1 MKSIYTYYKERLI
14 EISGKN
20 RSVYTR
26 SFSKKTGYDIGR
38 LLEPDKARE
47 NELTD
52 ILWSG
57 KKDKFT
63 LIAPSIDSLRK
74 VLGTSVSPAPVPSE
88 ITDAEERRKAEAK
101 NARQFKQAFS
111 SALEKEA
118 NSVKILKREAEDI
131 EKETGRYELFIGY
144 PFVFGGL
151 KDVLV
156 KAPLLFFPVDV
167 EITES
172 NIVRLSLKKG
182 ESVRLNKALVFAY
195 AQAKNIDIQEMDT
208 EFDSLA
214 QSGLRSVDS
223 VLAYLKKFG
232 IRIRPSEQKRVK
244 EFGKCGE
251 PSLKDPLEIKNI
263 CLLARYSLSN
273 SIYNDYS
280 ELEKSRITSDTI
292 DELFDPHRLR
302 KKKKTQPDDRY
313 FYISDLDY
321 AQRNVVKCVAQSGN
335 MVIYG
340 PPGTGKSQTI
350 VNLISD
356 ALCKGKRVLVVSQ
369 KKAALD
375 VVYNRLANLSEKAM
389 FIVDPVKERRDF
401 YSKCLL
407 RHEEIMKK
415 RVTDYIPQFD
425 EVSAKL
431 DAEIAKLQEISDT
444 LNSDDG
450 FGISLID
457 MYYGSFIPGKDST
470 EYTIY
475 EALLEDKALRAMDY
489 PTLRD
494 AVETLLD
501 HDKLDIYYNFAENKK
516 FNPFI
521 QHLKPDIPIDTL
533 AWARNKLKNLTSSRT
548 AVFDEADYPFARQII
563 AHYGE
568 LNSPRNEKLFI
579 KLLAAFSYPRDY
591 NYLRAGKILFP
602 LYPFAK
608 YKMLKAE
615 KKVRAEYE
623 KTKREIGEFIRD
635 YEFLRE
641 VLTYEGYAM
650 ALGGILEG
658 NTAILNNLKEA
669 LGDYV
674 KVSDMSLSLHNF
686 SEPEKRVLNF
696 AYRMTRD
703 YNQFRNVIVKLLP
716 LRVYH
721 EIINFES
728 RKKNELSVTVE
739 FESIKGRI
747 NTLMKDL
754 TSISKKICA
763 LSFVNDYKDM
773 YESSD
778 DAKDYLYQ
786 ISKKQNFWPI
796 RRTMEVYGDYL
807 LTLYPCWLLSPEN
820 VSSILPLRK
829 EMFDLVLFDEAS
841 QVFIENTVPCII
853 RGKNVVVAG
862 DAKQLRPTTTFMRRY
877 MGGADDE
884 TDLTLQAALEV
895 ESLLDLAVARFDSAN
910 ITYHYR
916 SRSQSLIDFSNRA
929 FYDNR
934 LRISP
939 DVTKSVRNRA
949 IERIKVNGMWSDRK
963 NETEAREIVTVLK
976 KIFKGRERGSTIGI
990 IAFGMEQQSC
1000 IEDAI
1005 DRESKVNAE
1014 FRADILRE
1022 TNRKEDGQDVS
1033 LFIKNIENV
1042 QGDERDIIIFS
1053 IGYARNDADKVNAHF
1068 GSLSLDGGENRLNV
1082 AVTRAKKKIYVV
1094 TSIEPEDLK
1103 VETSKNN
1110 GPKLFKTYLA
1120 YARAVSNGSQ
1130 PEIKAVL
1137 DGLYPSEE
1145 SKRTTAL
1152 TVPVEQQIATKLRS
1166 LGYDVDTDLGSGT
1179 NKIAVAIYDKKK
1191 DRYILGIQVDK
1202 TLFNSEE
1209 TALERDVFACRF
1221 LEQKG
1226 WNIMRV
1232 WSRDWWHNAADVTDR
1247 IRKRIDAI
1255 CGNTAE

>member
-38 LLEPDKARE
+38 LLESDKSRE
-47 NELTD
+47 NELLE
-52 ILWSG
+52 ILWAG

-63 LIAPSIDSLRK
+63 LISPSIDSLRK
-74 VLGTSVSPAPVPSE
+74 VVGVSASPQPVDPE
-88 ITDAEERRKAEAK
+88 IKDEEERKKTEAR
-101 NARQFKQAFS
+101 NARQLKQLFS
-111 SALEKEA
+111 AELEKEA
-118 NSVKILKREAEDI
+118 NSVKILRREAEDI

-144 PFVFGGL
+144 PFVFGGI

-167 EITES
+167 DISEN
-172 NIVRLSLKKG
+172 NIVRISLKKG

-195 AQAKNIDIQEMDT
+195 AQAKNIDVQEMDT

-214 QSGLRSVDS
+214 QSGLRSVDA
-223 VLAYLKKFG
+223 VLSYLKKFG

-244 EFGKCGE
+244 AFDKCGE
-251 PSLKDPLEIKNI
+251 PSIKDPLEIKNI

-280 ELEKSRITSDTI
+280 ELEKSRLSSDTI
-292 DELFDPHRLR
+292 DELFDPHKAR
-302 KKKKTQPDDRY
+302 KKKKQQPDDHY

-321 AQRNVVKCVAQSGN
+321 AQRNVIKSVAQSGN

-375 VVYNRLANLSEKAM
+375 VVYNRLAELSEKAM

-407 RHEEIMKK
+407 RHEEVLKK
-415 RVTDYIPQFD
+415 RVTDYMPRF
-425 EVSAKL
+425 EETSLKL
-431 DAEIAKLQEISDT
+431 DDEIAKLQEISDT
-444 LNSDDG
+444 LNLDDG

-475 EALLEDKALRAMDY
+475 EALLRDKVLRAMDY
-489 PTLRD
+489 PTMRE
-494 AVETLLD
+494 AVEMLLD
-501 HDKLDIYYNFAENKK
+501 QNKLDIYYNFAENKK

-521 QHLKPDIPIDTL
+521 QHLKPDVPIDTL
-533 AWARNKLKNLTSSRT
+533 AWARNKLKTLTDTRT

-568 LNSPRNEKLFI
+568 LNDPVNEKLFI
-579 KLLAAFSYPRDY
+579 KMLAAFVNRKEYK
-591 NYLRAGKILFP
+591 YLRISKALFP

-615 KKVRAEYE
+615 SEVRAQYE
-623 KTKREIGEFIRD
+623 KTKREISDFIKD
-635 YEFLRE
+635 YNFLLE

-658 NTAILNNLKEA
+658 NAVTLNNLKEA

-674 KVSDMSLSLHNF
+674 RVSDMSLSLDNF
-686 SEPEKRVLNF
+686 SGPEKRILNF
-696 AYRMTRD
+696 AYRLSHD
-703 YNQFRNVIVKLLP
+703 YGQFRNVIVKLLP

-721 EIINFES
+721 EIINFEN

-754 TSISKKICA
+754 NAISRKICA
-763 LSFVNDYKDM
+763 LSFIDEYKEL
-773 YESSD
+773 YNNSE

-820 VSSILPLRK
+820 VSSILPLQK
-829 EMFDLVLFDEAS
+829 DMFDLVLFDEAS

-884 TDLTLQAALEV
+884 SDLTLQAALEV
-895 ESLLDLAVARFDSAN
+895 ESLLDLAVARFDSVN

-916 SRSQSLIDFSNRA
+916 SRSQGLIDFSNRA

-939 DVTKSVRNRA
+939 DVTKSLKNRA
-949 IERIKVNGMWSDRK
+949 IERIKVNGMWSDRR
-963 NETEAREIVTVLK
+963 NEIEAREIVALLK

-990 IAFGMEQQSC
+990 ISFGMEQQSC

-1005 DRESKVNAE
+1005 DRESKSDPE
-1014 FRADILRE
+1014 FRAYILKE
-1022 TNRKEDGQDVS
+1022 KNRKEDGQDIS
-1033 LFIKNIENV
+1033 LFVKNIENV

-1053 IGYARNDADKVNAHF
+1053 IGYARNDNDKVNAHF
-1068 GSLSLDGGENRLNV
+1068 GSLSVDGGENRLNV

-1103 VETSKNN
+1103 VESSKNN

-1130 PEIKAVL
+1130 AEIKAVL
-1137 DGLYPSEE
+1137 DGLYQTEE
-1145 SKRTTAL
+1145 KKSVAAL
-1152 TVPVEQQIATKLRS
+1152 TVPVEQQIAAKLRS
-1166 LGYDVDTDLGSGT
+1166 LGYEVDTNLGSGT
-1179 NKIAVAIYDKKK
+1179 NKIAVAVYDKKK

-1202 TLFNSEE
+1202 TLFNSDE

-1232 WSRDWWHNAADVTDR
+1232 WSRDWWHNAPDVTER
-1247 IRKRIDAI
+1247 IKKRIEAI
-1255 CGNTAE
+1255 CGNND